1 MISTGPCELKR
12 YLACVSIRVELFL
25 GVTIVSLR
33 VNLVDFNDWER
44 MFCVILC
51 VVSMFMI
58 CKNVI
63 SVRRELADF
72 SAVDMSGFDRFLTR
86 RKNSVPKIV

>member
-1 MISTGPCELKR
+1 MISIGFCELKR
-12 YLACVSIRVELFL
+12 YLVCVFIRVELFL
-25 GVTIVSLR
+25 GVIIVFLC

-63 SVRRELADF
+63 SV
-72 SAVDMSGFDRFLTR
+72 
-86 RKNSVPKIV
+86 